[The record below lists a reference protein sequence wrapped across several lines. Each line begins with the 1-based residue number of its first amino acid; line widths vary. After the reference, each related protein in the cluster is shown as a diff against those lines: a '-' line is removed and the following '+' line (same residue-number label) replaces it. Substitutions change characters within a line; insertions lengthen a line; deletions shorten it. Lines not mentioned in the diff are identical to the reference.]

1 MRRYIAQRERGGTLF
16 NSRKLCLITDDSPI
30 VRKVARR
37 LLGSLAFEVDEAENG
52 EVALRK
58 CELRMPDVILLD
70 WNMPIMNGIQFLR
83 RLRGIEGGMSP
94 KVVFCTT
101 EDSVEYI
108 REAIEAG
115 ADEYVIKPF
124 DAETLRA
131 KLRAVA

>member
-1 MRRYIAQRERGGTLF
+1 LF

-37 LLGSLAFEVDEAENG
+37 LLDSLAFEVDEAENG

-83 RLRGIEGGMSP
+83 RLRGTEGGMSP